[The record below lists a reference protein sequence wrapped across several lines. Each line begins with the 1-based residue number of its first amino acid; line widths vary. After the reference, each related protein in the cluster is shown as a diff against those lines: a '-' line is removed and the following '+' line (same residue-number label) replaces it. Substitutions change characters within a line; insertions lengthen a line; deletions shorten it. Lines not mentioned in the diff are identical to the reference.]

1 MASPGR
7 PAFTGDKSVAPD
19 AVEGLPSVIVLSAT
33 YRFPDIRL
41 PSRPTPVRYLL
52 AVLRARP
59 WLALGAALAGAG
71 WSLPM
76 ALLPLVIGQGVSAIE
91 AGDTSALWRWAA
103 AAGVLGVVQALL
115 GTALHFA
122 AYGMW
127 LHGAGSTQRTVTDH
141 TTRLGAT
148 LREATSTGNVVAVT
162 SSDMNWVGNAFEVV
176 GRAFGSIIAFVVV
189 GIAMVGTSPLLGTIA
204 LVGVPL
210 AMLGIGP
217 LLAPL
222 QKRKLAQ
229 RENLSEV
236 NALGADIVSG
246 LRILRGVGGE
256 RRFLRRFRDA
266 SQLVRR
272 SGVEVGRSESWL
284 AAAEVLLPGL
294 VTVAITWLGA
304 RLVLDGT
311 ISVGSLVAFYG
322 VSAFLVVP
330 VAVTTEAVSALSS
343 GLVAARKV
351 CGLLKLQP
359 KMAEPDSPQPLPD
372 GPLELV
378 DTASGI
384 RVTPGKLTV
393 VDVGAEAEAIA
404 ERMARFADPDEGE
417 QVLIGGVRS
426 DRISLAELRAR
437 VVYAHN
443 QDLWFSGVLREQLAP
458 AHPRQVDIMA
468 ALHAADADDIVE
480 GLPKGVDEVIGERGR
495 EVSGGQRQRLSLA
508 RALATDADVLLLDEP
523 TSAVD
528 AHTEARITERAKELR
543 TGRTTVVFSQSPLWR
558 NVADEVVSAKA
569 VTV

>member
-1 MASPGR
+1 M
-7 PAFTGDKSVAPD
+7 
-19 AVEGLPSVIVLSAT
+19 LSAT

-41 PSRPTPVRYLL
+41 PERPTPLRYLL

-59 WLALGAALAGAG
+59 GLVLAAIVTGAG
-71 WSLPM
+71 WSLPS
-76 ALLPLVIGQGVSAIE
+76 ALLPLVIGRGVGAIA
-91 AGDTSALWRWAA
+91 AGDSSALWRWALLA
-103 AAGVLGVVQALL
+103 AVLGVTQALL
-115 GTALHFA
+115 GTGLHFA
-122 AYGMW
+122 SFGLW
-127 LHGAGSTQRTVTDH
+127 IHGAGSTQRLVTDH
-141 TTRLGAT
+141 TTRLGAS
-148 LREATSTGNVVAVT
+148 LRDATSTGNVVAVT

-176 GRAFGSIIAFVVV
+176 GRTFGSIVAFVVI
-189 GIAMVGTSPLLGTIA
+189 GIAMLGTSPVLGTIA

-210 AMLGIGP
+210 AVLGIGP

-222 QKRKLAQ
+222 QKRKTAQ

-266 SQLVRR
+266 SQLVRH

-284 AAAEVLLPGL
+284 AGAEVLLPGL

-304 RLVLDGT
+304 RLALDGT
-311 ISVGSLVAFYG
+311 ISVGELVAFYG
-322 VSAFLVVP
+322 LSAFLVVP
-330 VAVTTEAVSALSS
+330 VTTATEQVSSLSS

-351 CGLLKLQP
+351 CGLLALRP
-359 KMAEPDSPQPLPD
+359 KFADPVSPRPLPG

-384 RVTPGKLTV
+384 RIAPGKLTV
-393 VDVGAEAEAIA
+393 VDLGAEAEAIA
-404 ERMARFADPDEGE
+404 ARMSRFADADEGE
-417 QVLIGGVRS
+417 QVLVGGVPA
-426 DRISLAELRAR
+426 DRVALAELRRR

-443 QDLWFSGVLREQLAP
+443 QDLWFSGILRDQLTP
-458 AHPRQVDIMA
+458 EYPREVDIFA
-468 ALHAADADDIVE
+468 ALNAADADDIIE
-480 GLPKGVDEVIGERGR
+480 ALPRGVDELIGERGR

-508 RALATDADVLLLDEP
+508 RALAIDSDVLLLDEP

-528 AHTEARITERAKELR
+528 AHTEARITQRVKELR
-543 TGRTTVVFSQSPLWR
+543 AGRTTVVFSQSPLWR
-558 NVADEVVSAKA
+558 NVADEVVSGKA

>member
-1 MASPGR
+1 M
-7 PAFTGDKSVAPD
+7 
-19 AVEGLPSVIVLSAT
+19 IVLSAT
-33 YRFPDIRL
+33 YPFPDIRL
-41 PSRPTPVRYLL
+41 PERPTPFRYLRT
-52 AVLRARP
+52 VLFARP
-59 WLALGAALAGAG
+59 WLVIGAAVAGAA
-71 WSLPM
+71 WSLPG
-76 ALLPLVIGQGVSAIE
+76 AVLPLVIGQGVAAI
-91 AGDTSALWRWAA
+91 ADGDTSALWRWAIVA
-103 AAGVLGVVQALL
+103 AALGVLQALF

-122 AYGMW
+122 SYGLW
-127 LHGAGSTQRTVTDH
+127 LHGAGSTQRLVTNH

-148 LREATSTGNVVAVT
+148 LREETTTGNVVAVT
-162 SSDMNWVGNAFEVV
+162 SSDMNWIGNSFEVTGRTV
-176 GRAFGSIIAFVVV
+176 GSLVAFVAI
-189 GIAMVGTSPLLGTIA
+189 GIVMLGTSPLLGTIA

-210 AMLGIGP
+210 AVLGIGP

-222 QKRKLAQ
+222 QKRKAAQ
-229 RENLSEV
+229 RENLSDV

-284 AAAEVLLPGL
+284 AGAEVLLPGL

-304 RLVLDGT
+304 RLVLDGA
-311 ISVGSLVAFYG
+311 IGVGELVAFYG

-330 VAVTTEAVSALSS
+330 VVTVTEAASAVSS
-343 GLVAARKV
+343 GMVSARKV
-351 CGLLKLQP
+351 CGLLSLRP
-359 KMAEPDSPQPLPD
+359 KMAEPASPRPLPA
-372 GPLELV
+372 GSLELV
-378 DTASGI
+378 DTTSGI
-384 RVTPGKLTV
+384 RITPGKLTV
-393 VDVGAEAEAIA
+393 VDLGAEAEAIA
-404 ERMARFADPDEGE
+404 ERMARFADPAEGE
-417 QVLIGGVRS
+417 QVLVGGVPANQVA
-426 DRISLAELRAR
+426 LAELRAR

-458 AHPRQVDIMA
+458 AHPGSVDVLA
-468 ALHAADADDIVE
+468 ALYAADAEDIIE
-480 GLPKGVDEVIGERGR
+480 GLPHGVDEVIGERGR

-528 AHTEARITERAKELR
+528 AHTEARITQRAKELR

-558 NVADEVVSAKA
+558 NVADEIVSEKA

>member
-1 MASPGR
+1 M
-7 PAFTGDKSVAPD
+7 
-19 AVEGLPSVIVLSAT
+19 LSAT

-41 PSRPTPVRYLL
+41 PQRPTPVRYLL

-59 WLALGAALAGAG
+59 WLVLGAAVTGAG
-71 WSLPM
+71 WSLPS
-76 ALLPLVIGQGVSAIE
+76 ALLPLVIGRGVGAI
-91 AGDTSALWRWAA
+91 ADGDTSALWRWALV
-103 AAGVLGVVQALL
+103 AGVLGVVQALL
-115 GTALHFA
+115 GTGLHFA

-127 LHGAGSTQRTVTDH
+127 IHGAGTTQRLVTDH

-148 LREATSTGNVVAVT
+148 LREAASTGNVVAVT
-162 SSDMNWVGNAFEVV
+162 SSDMNWIGNAFEVI
-176 GRAFGSIIAFVVV
+176 GRTIGSIVAFVVI
-189 GIAMVGTSPLLGTIA
+189 GIAMLSTSPLLGTVA

-210 AMLGIGP
+210 AVLGIGP

-222 QKRKLAQ
+222 QKRKTTQ
-229 RENLSEV
+229 RENLSDV

-256 RRFLRRFRDA
+256 RRFLRRFHDA

-294 VTVAITWLGA
+294 VTVTITWLGA
-304 RLVLDGT
+304 RLALDGT
-311 ISVGSLVAFYG
+311 IGVGELVAFYG

-330 VAVTTEAVSALSS
+330 VSTATEQVSALTS

-351 CGLLKLQP
+351 CGLLALRPKLADP
-359 KMAEPDSPQPLPD
+359 ASPQPLPD

-378 DTASGI
+378 DTTSGI
-384 RVTPGKLTV
+384 RVAPGKLTV
-393 VDVGAEAEAIA
+393 VDLGAEAEAIA
-404 ERMARFADPDEGE
+404 ERMARFADPGEDEK
-417 QVLIGGVRS
+417 VLVGGVPA
-426 DRISLAELRAR
+426 DRVALAELRTR

-443 QDLWFSGVLREQLAP
+443 QDIWFSGVLREQLEP
-458 AHPRQVDIMA
+458 ARPGNVDIFA

-480 GLPKGVDEVIGERGR
+480 ALPRGVDELIGERGR

-528 AHTEARITERAKELR
+528 AHTEARITQRAKELR
-543 TGRTTVVFSQSPLWR
+543 NGRTTVVFSQSPLWR
-558 NVADEVVSAKA
+558 NVADEVVHGKA

>member
-1 MASPGR
+1 M
-7 PAFTGDKSVAPD
+7 
-19 AVEGLPSVIVLSAT
+19 LSAT
-33 YRFPDIRL
+33 YRFPAIRL
-41 PSRPTPVRYLL
+41 PQRPTPVRYLL

-59 WLALGAALAGAG
+59 WLVLGAAVTGAG
-71 WSLPM
+71 WSLPS
-76 ALLPLVIGQGVSAIE
+76 ALLPLVIGRGVGAI
-91 AGDTSALWRWAA
+91 ADGDTSALWRWALV
-103 AAGVLGVVQALL
+103 AGVLGVVQALL
-115 GTALHFA
+115 GTGLHFA

-127 LHGAGSTQRTVTDH
+127 IHGAGTTQRLVTDH

-148 LREATSTGNVVAVT
+148 LRESASTGNVVAVT
-162 SSDMNWVGNAFEVV
+162 SSDMNWIGNAFEVI
-176 GRAFGSIIAFVVV
+176 GRTIGSIVAFVVI
-189 GIAMVGTSPLLGTIA
+189 GIAMLSTSPLLGTVA

-210 AMLGIGP
+210 AVLGIGP

-222 QKRKLAQ
+222 QKRKTTQ

-256 RRFLRRFRDA
+256 RRFLRRFHDA

-304 RLVLDGT
+304 RLALDGT
-311 ISVGSLVAFYG
+311 IGVGELVAFYG

-330 VAVTTEAVSALSS
+330 VSTATEQVSALSS

-351 CGLLKLQP
+351 CGLLALRPKLADP
-359 KMAEPDSPQPLPD
+359 ASPQPLPD

-378 DTASGI
+378 DTTSGI
-384 RVTPGKLTV
+384 RVAPGKLTV
-393 VDVGAEAEAIA
+393 VDLGAEAEAIA
-404 ERMARFADPDEGE
+404 ERMARFADPGEDEK
-417 QVLIGGVRS
+417 VLVGGVPA
-426 DRISLAELRAR
+426 DRVALAELRTR

-443 QDLWFSGVLREQLAP
+443 QDIWFSGVLREQLEP
-458 AHPRQVDIMA
+458 ARPGSVDIFA
-468 ALHAADADDIVE
+468 ALHAADAEDIVE
-480 GLPKGVDEVIGERGR
+480 ALPRGVDELIGERGR

-528 AHTEARITERAKELR
+528 AHTEARITQRAKELR
-543 TGRTTVVFSQSPLWR
+543 NGRTTVVFSQSPLWR
-558 NVADEVVSAKA
+558 NVADEVVHGKA
-569 VTV
+569 VAV